1 MDKEKKQEIKAKDKK
16 PFISNEAKLKAY
28 KSSIEDNPWYRVYEY
43 LFRGL
48 PSGGEGIKRVV
59 D

>member
-16 PFISNEAKLKAY
+16 PFIPNEAKLKAY
-28 KSSIEDNPWYRVYEY
+28 KSSINVSAWNRAYEY

-48 PSGGEGIKRVV
+48 PSGEKALKG
-59 D
+59 